1 MSHFEIFSIFIIR
14 IELELKCLV
23 DNQEIVIEEVEVVVD
38 VTEEEI
44 EGVMEEVTEV
54 IEETTEVGAAADEGK
69 LDRKL
74 IRC

>member
-1 MSHFEIFSIFIIR
+1 M
-14 IELELKCLV
+14 
-23 DNQEIVIEEVEVVVD
+23 DNQEIVIEEVEDVVD
-38 VTEEEI
+38 VTGEEI

-74 IRC
+74 MRCSS